1 MKVYLA
7 SSWRNASQPETVEL
21 LRAAGLDVYDFRNPG
36 PGLHG
41 FSWSEI
47 DPNWRAWRV
56 AQFNS
61 ALSTAIA
68 RRGFRLDQEALDAA
82 DACVLLLPS
91 GRSAH
96 MEAAWVASKALPVV
110 VYSPTGEYEP
120 ELMYKL
126 FTDRICTDINQVLGE
141 LLDPIS

>member
-1 MKVYLA
+1 MKIYLA
-7 SSWRNASQPETVEL
+7 SSWRNIFQPETCAR

-47 DPNWRAWRV
+47 DPRWRTWSV
-56 AQFNS
+56 EQFNS
-61 ALSTAIA
+61 ALDTSIA
-68 RRGFRLDQEALDAA
+68 NRGFEHDRAALEAA

-96 MEAAWVASKALPVV
+96 MEAAWIAAKGRPTV
-110 VYSPTGEYEP
+110 VYSPSGGYEP

-126 FTDRICTDINQVLGE
+126 FTDRIYTDISDVVAALWGG
-141 LLDPIS
+141 IA